1 MKIKLISAGV
11 ILLLILTG
19 FGNSIY
25 VTARCEGWERQ
36 LTAAE
41 AAAVEEDWETA
52 TIQLDA
58 LHRSWDKAENYLHI
72 VLHHEEVE
80 DALVLMQQCR
90 LFAALQDGDALLAAG
105 EQLRCQYRHLAE
117 TEELH
122 LKNIL

>member
-1 MKIKLISAGV
+1 MKMKLISAGV
-11 ILLLILTG
+11 LLLLILTG
-19 FGNSIY
+19 FGNSVY

-58 LHRSWDKAENYLHI
+58 LHRSWDKAEDYLHI

>member
-1 MKIKLISAGV
+1 MKAKLISAGV
-11 ILLLILTG
+11 VLLLILTG

-58 LHRSWDKAENYLHI
+58 LHRSWDKAEDYLHI

-90 LFAALQDGDALLAAG
+90 LFAALQDGGALLAAG

>member
-11 ILLLILTG
+11 VLLLILTG
-19 FGNSIY
+19 LGNSVY

>member
-19 FGNSIY
+19 FGNSVY

-58 LHRSWDKAENYLHI
+58 LHRSWDKAEDYLHI

>member
-11 ILLLILTG
+11 VLLLILTG
-19 FGNSIY
+19 FGNSVY

-58 LHRSWDKAENYLHI
+58 LHRSWDKAEDYLHI

>member
-1 MKIKLISAGV
+1 MKMKLLSAGV

-19 FGNSIY
+19 FGNSVY
-25 VTARCEGWERQ
+25 VTVRCEGWERQ

-58 LHRSWDKAENYLHI
+58 LHRSWDKAEDYLHI

>member
-1 MKIKLISAGV
+1 MKMKLISAGV

-58 LHRSWDKAENYLHI
+58 LYRSWDKAEDYLHI

>member
-19 FGNSIY
+19 FGNSVY

-52 TIQLDA
+52 KIQLDA
-58 LHRSWDKAENYLHI
+58 LHRSWDKAEDYLHI

>member
-1 MKIKLISAGV
+1 MKVKLISAGV
-11 ILLLILTG
+11 VLLLILTG

-58 LHRSWDKAENYLHI
+58 LHRSWDKAEDYLHI

>member
-11 ILLLILTG
+11 ILLLILVG

-41 AAAVEEDWETA
+41 NAAVEEDWDTA
-52 TIQLDA
+52 QIQLDA
-58 LHRSWDKAENYLHI
+58 LYRSWDKAEDYLHI

>member
-1 MKIKLISAGV
+1 MKTKLISAGV
-11 ILLLILTG
+11 ILLLILAG

-41 AAAVEEDWETA
+41 NAAVEKDWETA
-52 TIQLDA
+52 KIQLDA
-58 LHRSWDKAENYLHI
+58 LYRSWDKAEDYLHI
-72 VLHHEEVE
+72 ILHHEEVE
-80 DALVLMQQCR
+80 EALMLTQQCR

>member
-1 MKIKLISAGV
+1 MKMKLLSAGV
-11 ILLLILTG
+11 LLLLILTG

-52 TIQLDA
+52 KIQLDA
-58 LHRSWDKAENYLHI
+58 LYRSWDKAEDYLHI

>member
-1 MKIKLISAGV
+1 MKMKLLSAGV
-11 ILLLILTG
+11 LLLLILTG

-25 VTARCEGWERQ
+25 VAARCEGWERQ

-41 AAAVEEDWETA
+41 TAAVEEDWETA

-58 LHRSWDKAENYLHI
+58 LYRSWDKAEDYLHI

>member
-19 FGNSIY
+19 FGNSVY

-41 AAAVEEDWETA
+41 TAAVEEDWETA

-58 LHRSWDKAENYLHI
+58 LYRSWDKAEDYLHI

>member
-11 ILLLILTG
+11 ILLLILTS
-19 FGNSIY
+19 FGNSVY

-41 AAAVEEDWETA
+41 TAAVEEDWETA

-58 LHRSWDKAENYLHI
+58 LYRSWDKAEDYLHI

-90 LFAALQDGDALLAAG
+90 LVAALQDGDALLAAG

>member
-52 TIQLDA
+52 KIQLDA
-58 LHRSWDKAENYLHI
+58 LHRSWDKAEDYLHI

>member
-1 MKIKLISAGV
+1 MKTKLISIGV
-11 ILLLILTG
+11 ILLLILAG

-41 AAAVEEDWETA
+41 NAAVAEDWETA
-52 TIQLDA
+52 QIQLDA
-58 LHRSWDKAENYLHI
+58 LYRSWDKAEDYLHI
-72 VLHHEEVE
+72 ILHHEEVE
-80 DALVLMQQCR
+80 EALMLTQQCR

>member
-19 FGNSIY
+19 FGNSVY

-41 AAAVEEDWETA
+41 NAAVEEDWETA
-52 TIQLDA
+52 KIQLDA
-58 LHRSWDKAENYLHI
+58 LHRSWDKAEDYLHI

>member
-19 FGNSIY
+19 FGNSLY

-58 LHRSWDKAENYLHI
+58 LYRSWDKAEDYLHI

>member
-1 MKIKLISAGV
+1 MKTKLISAGV
-11 ILLLILTG
+11 ILLLILAG

-41 AAAVEEDWETA
+41 NAAVEEDWETA
-52 TIQLDA
+52 QIQLDA
-58 LHRSWDKAENYLHI
+58 LYRSWDKTESYLHI
-72 VLHHEEVE
+72 VLHHEDVE
-80 DALVLMQQCR
+80 EALVLTQQCR

>member
-1 MKIKLISAGV
+1 MKMKLLSAGV
-11 ILLLILTG
+11 ILLLILAG
-19 FGNSIY
+19 FGNSVY

-58 LHRSWDKAENYLHI
+58 LYRSWDKAEDYLHI

-105 EQLRCQYRHLAE
+105 EQLRCQYRHLVE

>member
-1 MKIKLISAGV
+1 MKIKLLSAGV

-25 VTARCEGWERQ
+25 VTVRCEGWERQ

-41 AAAVEEDWETA
+41 TAAVEEDWETA

-58 LHRSWDKAENYLHI
+58 LYRSWDKAEDYLHI

-90 LFAALQDGDALLAAG
+90 LFAALQHGDELLAAG

>member
-1 MKIKLISAGV
+1 MKTKLISAGV
-11 ILLLILTG
+11 ILLLILAG

-41 AAAVEEDWETA
+41 NAAVEEDWETA
-52 TIQLDA
+52 QIQLDA
-58 LHRSWDKAENYLHI
+58 LHRSWDKAEDYLHI
-72 VLHHEEVE
+72 ILHHEEVE
-80 DALVLMQQCR
+80 EALMLTQQCR

>member
-1 MKIKLISAGV
+1 MKMKLISAGV
-11 ILLLILTG
+11 LLLLIFTG
-19 FGNSIY
+19 FGNSVY

>member
-1 MKIKLISAGV
+1 MKAKLISAGV
-11 ILLLILTG
+11 VLLLILTG

-58 LHRSWDKAENYLHI
+58 LHRSWDKAEDYLHI
-72 VLHHEEVE
+72 ELHHEEVE

-122 LKNIL
+122 L

>member
-19 FGNSIY
+19 FGNSVY

-58 LHRSWDKAENYLHI
+58 LHRSWDKAEAYLHI

>member
-1 MKIKLISAGV
+1 MKMKLISAGV

-25 VTARCEGWERQ
+25 VTVRCEGWERQ

-90 LFAALQDGDALLAAG
+90 LFAALQDGDALLSAG

>member
-11 ILLLILTG
+11 VLLLILTG
-19 FGNSIY
+19 LGNSVY

-105 EQLRCQYRHLAE
+105 EQLRCQNRHLAE

>member
-1 MKIKLISAGV
+1 MKMKLLSAGV

-41 AAAVEEDWETA
+41 TTAVEEDWETA

-58 LHRSWDKAENYLHI
+58 LHRSWDKAEDYLHI

-122 LKNIL
+122 LKNIF

>member
-1 MKIKLISAGV
+1 MKMKLISAGV

-19 FGNSIY
+19 FGNSVY

-58 LHRSWDKAENYLHI
+58 LHRSWDKAEDYLHI

-122 LKNIL
+122 LKNIV

>member
-1 MKIKLISAGV
+1 MKMKLISAGV

-52 TIQLDA
+52 KIQLDA
-58 LHRSWDKAENYLHI
+58 LHRSWDKAEDYLHI

>member
-1 MKIKLISAGV
+1 MKMKLLSAGV

-19 FGNSIY
+19 FGNSVY

-58 LHRSWDKAENYLHI
+58 LHRSWDKAEDYLHI

>member
-1 MKIKLISAGV
+1 MKMKLISAGV
-11 ILLLILTG
+11 ILLLSLTG

-58 LHRSWDKAENYLHI
+58 LHRSWDKAEDYLHI

>member
-1 MKIKLISAGV
+1 MKMKLLSAGV

-58 LHRSWDKAENYLHI
+58 LYRSWDKAEDYLHI

>member
-19 FGNSIY
+19 FGNSVY

>member
-19 FGNSIY
+19 FGNGIY

-52 TIQLDA
+52 TIQLDV
-58 LHRSWDKAENYLHI
+58 LHRSWDKAEDYLHI